1 MATKKFSWKEHRK
14 WIGEFAD
21 AKIIYPSEK
30 NTLDVDINWKK
41 NNKKKE
47 KKMTLN
53 QLIRIQSIIDKR
65 AIRSDTQEFLKKK
78 RYSKSKDEWIEY
90 GEMHIDHF
98 IRVFEQEKEND
109 DLLGFIINGFM
120 ESLTKKGFAKKLTKE
135 EFLQEIQKE
144 KKWN

>member
-1 MATKKFSWKEHRK
+1 MVTKKFNWKKHNK
-14 WIGEFAD
+14 WIAEFAD
-21 AKIIYPSEK
+21 AVIVYP
-30 NTLDVDINWKK
+30 
-41 NNKKKE
+41 KKKRIT
-47 KKMTLN
+47 KKRRKIMKLKE
-53 QLIRIQSIIDKR
+53 IISIQSIIDKR

-135 EFLQEIQKE
+135 EFLQEIQKD

>member
-1 MATKKFSWKEHRK
+1 
-14 WIGEFAD
+14 
-21 AKIIYPSEK
+21 
-30 NTLDVDINWKK
+30 
-41 NNKKKE
+41 
-47 KKMTLN
+47 MTLN

-78 RYSKSKDEWIEY
+78 RYSKSKDQWIEY

-98 IRVFEQEKEND
+98 IGVFEQEKEND
-109 DLLGFIINGFM
+109 DLLGFIINGLM

-135 EFLQEIQKE
+135 EFLQEIQKD

>member
-1 MATKKFSWKEHRK
+1 KITKKRRK
-14 WIGEFAD
+14 R
-21 AKIIYPSEK
+21 
-30 NTLDVDINWKK
+30 
-41 NNKKKE
+41 
-47 KKMTLN
+47 MTLN

-90 GEMHIDHF
+90 GDMHIDHF

>member
-1 MATKKFSWKEHRK
+1 
-14 WIGEFAD
+14 
-21 AKIIYPSEK
+21 
-30 NTLDVDINWKK
+30 
-41 NNKKKE
+41 
-47 KKMTLN
+47 MTLN

-65 AIRSDTQEFLKKK
+65 AIRSDTLMFLKKK
-78 RYSKSKDEWIEY
+78 RYSKSKDELIEY

>member
-1 MATKKFSWKEHRK
+1 
-14 WIGEFAD
+14 
-21 AKIIYPSEK
+21 
-30 NTLDVDINWKK
+30 
-41 NNKKKE
+41 
-47 KKMTLN
+47 MTLN

-78 RYSKSKDEWIEY
+78 RYSKSKDEWIKY

-135 EFLQEIQKE
+135 EFIKDLKE
-144 KKWN
+144 MGADTSKDFDFSNIRIKKWN

>member
-1 MATKKFSWKEHRK
+1 
-14 WIGEFAD
+14 
-21 AKIIYPSEK
+21 
-30 NTLDVDINWKK
+30 
-41 NNKKKE
+41 
-47 KKMTLN
+47 MTLN

-90 GEMHIDHF
+90 GEMHIDYF

>member
-1 MATKKFSWKEHRK
+1 
-14 WIGEFAD
+14 
-21 AKIIYPSEK
+21 
-30 NTLDVDINWKK
+30 
-41 NNKKKE
+41 
-47 KKMTLN
+47 MTLN

-98 IRVFEQEKEND
+98 IRVFEQENLND
-109 DLLGFIINGFM
+109 ELLSFVIHGFM
-120 ESLTKKGFAKKLTKE
+120 QTLEKKGMAKKLTKE
-135 EFLQEIQKE
+135 EFLEEVQKG

>member
-1 MATKKFSWKEHRK
+1 
-14 WIGEFAD
+14 
-21 AKIIYPSEK
+21 
-30 NTLDVDINWKK
+30 
-41 NNKKKE
+41 
-47 KKMTLN
+47 MTLN

-90 GEMHIDHF
+90 GDMHIDHF

-120 ESLTKKGFAKKLTKE
+120 ESLTKKGLAKKLTKK
-135 EFLQEIQKE
+135 EFLQQIQKD

>member
-1 MATKKFSWKEHRK
+1 
-14 WIGEFAD
+14 
-21 AKIIYPSEK
+21 
-30 NTLDVDINWKK
+30 
-41 NNKKKE
+41 
-47 KKMTLN
+47 MTLN

-90 GEMHIDHF
+90 GDMHIDHF
-98 IRVFEQEKEND
+98 IRVVANGHGVED
-109 DLLGFIINGFM
+109 DLLMYVIDGFM
-120 ESLTKKGFAKKLTKE
+120 KTLVKSGKMQKLSKE